1 MNRPPET
8 PLPAHAH
15 AELLQRLQALIAYVS
30 RRRQVEGDLTQI
42 AADTASM
49 FGAEA
54 CSVMLFKDGGS
65 ELRLHLTARSRPLPK
80 ELRGQGLSE
89 AVGEGLAG
97 RVAASGRA
105 LLVADLATSEFAG
118 ISRHHTGSC
127 ICAPIPVAGRVR
139 GVLNLSR
146 PQPFTHDDLALA
158 CIAGLLLG
166 LALELARIQ
175 DLLRSRFAHRAMAE
189 ELREH
194 PEMDAGSLGAD
205 AGRMARVLGRTFFR
219 ELRSA
224 GYGSDHILTAAT
236 EVIGELGRDI
246 GNSRK
251 AGTVADD

>member
-1 MNRPPET
+1 MNHPPES

-54 CSVMLFKDGGS
+54 CSVMLFKDGTNGT
-65 ELRLHLTARSRPLPK
+65 ELRLHLTARSRPLPR
-80 ELRGQGLSE
+80 EQRGSISE
-89 AVGEGLAG
+89 AIGDGLAG
-97 RVAASGRA
+97 KVAATGRA
-105 LLVADLATSEFAG
+105 LLIADLAHSDYASL
-118 ISRHHTGSC
+118 SRRDGGSC

-146 PQPFTHDDLALA
+146 PQPFTPDDLALA
-158 CIAGLLLG
+158 CIAALLLG

-175 DLLRSRFAHRAMAE
+175 GLLRSRFAHRAMAE

-194 PEMDAGSLGAD
+194 PEVDAGSLGAD

-246 GNSRK
+246 GKGKS
-251 AGTVADD
+251 AGH